1 VAWNIVF
8 TKQARKDYKKLHK
21 SGLFKEASQL
31 LDQLEKNP
39 FVDPPP
45 YKELTGG
52 LDGAFSRSLSY
63 QHRLVYSVNPKN
75 KTLKMI
81 RMWSHYE

>member
-1 VAWNIVF
+1 MAWNIVF

-39 FVDPPP
+39 FVDPLP

-52 LDGAFSRSLSY
+52 LDGAFSRRLSY